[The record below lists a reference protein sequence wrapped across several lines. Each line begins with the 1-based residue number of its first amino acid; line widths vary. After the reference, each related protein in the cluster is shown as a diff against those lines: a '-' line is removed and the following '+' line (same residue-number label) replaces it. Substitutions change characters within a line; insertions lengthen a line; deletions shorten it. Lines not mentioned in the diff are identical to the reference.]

1 MPSGGS
7 LVLGGLI
14 QDDLRQSIGA
24 IPGLGRLPI
33 LGTLFRS
40 RDFQRDETE
49 LVIIVTPYLVSPVS
63 RSALATPDQGF
74 DPATDAQSMF
84 LGNLNRVYG
93 GPGENPASFAA
104 PTLEG
109 NFGFI
114 FE

>member
-1 MPSGGS
+1 
-7 LVLGGLI
+7 VLGGLI
-14 QDDLRQSIGA
+14 QDSVRQSIGA

-40 RDFQRDETE
+40 RDFLRNETE
-49 LVIIVTPYLVSPVS
+49 LIIIVTPYLVSPVA

-74 DPATDAQSMF
+74 EPATDAQGMF

-93 GPGENPASFAA
+93 GPTDKPASYAGKTF
-104 PTLEG
+104 EG
-109 NFGFI
+109 GFGFI